1 LLAAVQ
7 ADEAALLLGMWSDH
21 TGGKLDTSHP
31 LFAGL
36 SKRYDTLM
44 SGLTPR
50 RREELLRRVAAM
62 DDFEV
67 LAVIRQHLDGLLSE
81 S

>member
-1 LLAAVQ
+1 
-7 ADEAALLLGMWSDH
+7 MWSQH
-21 TGGKLDTSHP
+21 TGGNLDTSHP

-36 SKRYDTLM
+36 SERYNTLM
-44 SGLTPR
+44 SGLTPL

-62 DDFEV
+62 DDFEI
-67 LAVIRQHLDGLLSE
+67 LAAIRQHLDGLLAE